1 MSAATSPPPPAAANG
16 HQLNGGG
23 GAAGGSFDPDDP
35 ETQREMWRPPDIDQD
50 MKEMDRRR
58 RVDIILN
65 SQMFREEL
73 ERIIESQLND
83 GYLPASLSALQ
94 QVTELLAPNG
104 GGAAGG
110 GRSGSSRLATS
121 AGPPIND
128 IRGIDG
134 LKYAKGEKAL
144 RCKLA
149 SVYRL
154 VELYGWSMGIYNH
167 ITVSRVDFRFN
178 SKG

>member
-1 MSAATSPPPPAAANG
+1 MASHLEQQAPAMNG
-16 HQLNGGG
+16 QGGQQL
-23 GAAGGSFDPDDP
+23 AFDPDDP
-35 ETQREMWRPPDIDQD
+35 DCQREMMRPPDIEQD
-50 MKEMDRRR
+50 MKEMDRRK
-58 RVDIILN
+58 RVDVILN
-65 SQMFREEL
+65 SQVFREEL
-73 ERIIESQLND
+73 ERIIEGQLND

-94 QVTELLAPNG
+94 QVTELLLPHS
-104 GGAAGG
+104 
-110 GRSGSSRLATS
+110 GRNSQLSRLGGS

-134 LKYAKGEKAL
+134 LKYAKGEKLL

-167 ITVSRVDFRFN
+167 ITVSRHFILH
-178 SKG
+178 SIQI